1 MSWKH
6 LGETFDIHGG
16 GIDLVF
22 PHHENEI
29 AQSRC
34 AFHTPVMANYWMHN
48 GHLQVE
54 GEKMSK
60 SLGNFVTIRELL
72 DGWKGRKW
80 GQPELRLLMLSTHYR
95 QPLDWTL
102 HGLEE
107 ATRIVLDWKLVTG
120 NVNHTNIEISPST
133 DLLHAL
139 ADDLNTPDAIVS
151 LHNKA
156 RLAGK
161 DSKIADELYS
171 DLVFLGLLNDMR
183 IEDRRILTE
192 ISSIA
197 ESSRTA
203 APSELPSIKKK
214 IAERVNVM
222 LYTADRTSNTVT
234 VSTSV
239 ASQLG
244 HIYGIYSP
252 GEKITP
258 SDPWTKYGLP
268 NISSDDRVF
277 IREGI
282 GIEELN
288 RRIESRLAAR
298 KIKNFAESDRIRD
311 ELAAMGVVLKDTKD
325 GTTWEIAR

>member
-1 MSWKH
+1 
-6 LGETFDIHGG
+6 
-16 GIDLVF
+16 
-22 PHHENEI
+22 
-29 AQSRC
+29 
-34 AFHTPVMANYWMHN
+34 
-48 GHLQVE
+48 
-54 GEKMSK
+54 MSK

-80 GQPELRLLMLSTHYR
+80 GQPELRLLMLSAHYR

-107 ATRIVLDWKLVTG
+107 AARIVLDWKLVTG

-133 DLLHAL
+133 DLLRAL

-156 RLAGK
+156 RLAAK

-171 DLVFLGLLNDMR
+171 DLVFLGILNDMR
-183 IEDRRILTE
+183 IEDKRILTDHE

-197 ESSRTA
+197 ESSRSA
-203 APSELPSIKKK
+203 APSELPSIKEK
-214 IAERVNVM
+214 IAKRVNVM
-222 LYTADRTSNTVT
+222 LYTADRTANTVT

-239 ASQLG
+239 ASQLSY
-244 HIYGIYSP
+244 IYDP
-252 GEKITP
+252 GEKIT
-258 SDPWTKYGLP
+258 SSVPWTKYGP
-268 NISSDDRVF
+268 PYISSDDRVL
-277 IREGI
+277 IRDSI

-325 GTTWEIAR
+325 GTTWDIAR